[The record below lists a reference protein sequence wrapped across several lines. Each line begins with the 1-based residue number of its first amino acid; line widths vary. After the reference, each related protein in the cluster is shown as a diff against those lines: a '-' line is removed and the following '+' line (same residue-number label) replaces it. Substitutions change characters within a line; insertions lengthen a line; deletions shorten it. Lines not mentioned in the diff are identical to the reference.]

1 MPQKAGVKLEKVIS
15 SKISI
20 EKFEQL
26 ESYARVFYIQN
37 KIKQP
42 TVSRLVRRIVY
53 GWLKHQE
60 DLNAQQGSQG
70 S

>member
-1 MPQKAGVKLEKVIS
+1 MPQKTGVKLEKVIS

-26 ESYARVFYIQN
+26 ESYAREFYIQN

-53 GWLKHQE
+53 
-60 DLNAQQGSQG
+60 A
-70 S
+70 